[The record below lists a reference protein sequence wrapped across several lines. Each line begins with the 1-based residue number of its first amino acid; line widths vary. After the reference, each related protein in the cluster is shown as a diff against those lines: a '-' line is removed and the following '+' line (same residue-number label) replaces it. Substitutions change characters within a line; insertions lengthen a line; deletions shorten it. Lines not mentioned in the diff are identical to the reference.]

1 MKIWESPDKL
11 SFITLS
17 FGAAE
22 ADVEGRP
29 PSTNNCGIGVMT
41 GLTLTLTVP
50 GPQGWGAQNMSL
62 TRPAPANLTPDY
74 IRQYKQVYGTD
85 PPCPARKWDEQK
97 AQVKM
102 PDFSPA
108 DIYNMVKNK
117 WVEFVKAAAG
127 TQALHYGMYLLSNR
141 VVDGET
147 TVFDTTDYPFKTR
160 GTAWMMK
167 LIRDTKCGTLI
178 TSPVVENV
186 THPGISGIMVGIWI
200 PPHSNVLHNKV
211 GISKG
216 FDESRLPE
224 ILKSKAA
231 LAKGTPKFVDYFY
244 GRKSISSRLES
255 ANSGGG
261 SIAVGAAAAR

>member
-1 MKIWESPDKL
+1 MKIWESVDKA
-11 SFITLS
+11 SYITLS
-17 FGAAE
+17 FGGSDVE
-22 ADVEGRP
+22 AEGRP
-29 PSTNNCGIGVMT
+29 PSTSNCGVGVLT
-41 GLTLTLTVP
+41 GITLTLTVSQP
-50 GPQGWGAQNMSL
+50 GGWGAKNISL
-62 TRPAPANLTPDY
+62 MRPLPANLTPDY
-74 IRQYKQVYGTD
+74 IRQYKQIYGTD
-85 PPCPARKWDEQK
+85 PPCPARQWDETK
-97 AQVKM
+97 AQIKM

-108 DIYNMVKNK
+108 DIYDMVKNE
-117 WVEFVKAAAG
+117 WVAFVKASAG
-127 TQALHYGMYLLSNR
+127 TQALYYGMYLLSNR
-141 VVDGET
+141 VVDGED
-147 TVFDTTDYPFKTR
+147 TVFNADYPFKTR
-160 GTAWMMK
+160 GTAWLMK

-186 THPGISGIMVGIWI
+186 THPGVSGIMVGIWI